1 MRRKGYGS
9 LSTSTQKAVIRGHV
23 SMICSLERALHV
35 LSTIG
40 STDLVRTE
48 IAQQL
53 LDGHIVIVTLFWVF
67 LGFFFRFSWSPE
79 DESC

>member
-1 MRRKGYGS
+1 MRKKGYGS

-67 LGFFFRFSWSPE
+67 LGFFFQIFMVSRG
-79 DESC
+79 

>member
-1 MRRKGYGS
+1 
-9 LSTSTQKAVIRGHV
+9 
-23 SMICSLERALHV
+23 MICSLERALHV

-53 LDGHIVIVTLFWVF
+53 LDGHIVIVTLFWF
-67 LGFFFRFSWSPE
+67 FGGFFQIFMVSRG
-79 DESC
+79 

>member
-53 LDGHIVIVTLFWVF
+53 LDGYIVIVTLFWVF
-67 LGFFFRFSWSPE
+67 FFVFFQIFMVSRG
-79 DESC
+79 

>member
-1 MRRKGYGS
+1 MRKKGYGS

-53 LDGHIVIVTLFWVF
+53 LDGYIVIVTLFWVF
-67 LGFFFRFSWSPE
+67 FFVFFQIFMVSRG
-79 DESC
+79 

>member
-1 MRRKGYGS
+1 
-9 LSTSTQKAVIRGHV
+9 
-23 SMICSLERALHV
+23 MICSLERALHV

-40 STDLVRTE
+40 STDLVWTE

-67 LGFFFRFSWSPE
+67 FSFFQIFMVSRG
-79 DESC
+79 

>member
-1 MRRKGYGS
+1 
-9 LSTSTQKAVIRGHV
+9 
-23 SMICSLERALHV
+23 MICSLERAIHV

-40 STDLVRTE
+40 STDLVWTE

>member
-1 MRRKGYGS
+1 
-9 LSTSTQKAVIRGHV
+9 
-23 SMICSLERALHV
+23 MICSLERALHV

-40 STDLVRTE
+40 STDLVWTE

-67 LGFFFRFSWSPE
+67 FFVFFQIFMVSRG
-79 DESC
+79 